1 VSTATLDDFLR
12 VYAEGSDPVRE
23 AVARVVSKLAATAID
38 VRDSVNLGVLETA
51 FAGTRD
57 GAGAAGDVRKD
68 LDVRCDE
75 IFLDAMA
82 GAPVALFA
90 SEDRENPVVLD
101 RAAPLAL
108 AIDPIDGSSNIETNV
123 SMGTIF
129 SVLPVARPLEGTGL
143 ATFMQ
148 PGEAQLAAGFFMYGQ
163 QLALVLTL
171 GAGTRLFVFSVRRGM
186 FVEAYANL
194 QIPQKSHEFSI
205 NASNYRHWDEPV
217 RQYINDCLEGAD
229 GPHGRDYDM
238 RWIAS
243 MVAEA
248 YRILIRGGVY
258 LYPTDSRKGYGK
270 GGLRLIYEA
279 NPIAMVVEQAGG
291 LATDTVTRIL
301 ELKPTSL
308 HQRVALVFGS
318 SSDVARIERY
328 HSDPARHGDR
338 KPLFGIR
345 GLFRT

>member
-1 VSTATLDDFLR
+1 
-12 VYAEGSDPVRE
+12 
-23 AVARVVSKLAATAID
+23 VVSKLAAAAVE
-38 VRDSVNLGVLETA
+38 VRESINLGVLGTGYG
-51 FAGTRD
+51 GTRD
-57 GAGAAGDVRKD
+57 GVGAGGDVQTD

-90 SEDRENPVVLD
+90 SEERENPVVLD

-129 SVLPVARPLEGTGL
+129 SVLPVARPLEGSGL

-148 PGEAQLAAGFFMYGQ
+148 PGEAQVAAGFFVYGP

-171 GAGTRLFVFSVRRGM
+171 GAGTRVFVFSARRGV
-186 FVEAYANL
+186 FVEAFANL
-194 QIPQKSHEFSI
+194 QIPHKAPEFSI

-217 RQYINDCLEGAD
+217 RQYINDCLEGAA
-229 GPHGRDYDM
+229 GPHGRDYNM

-243 MVAEA
+243 LVAEA

-270 GGLRLIYEA
+270 GRLRLIYEA

>member
-1 VSTATLDDFLR
+1 MV
-12 VYAEGSDPVRE
+12 
-23 AVARVVSKLAATAID
+23 
-38 VRDSVNLGVLETA
+38 
-51 FAGTRD
+51 
-57 GAGAAGDVRKD
+57 
-68 LDVRCDE
+68 
-75 IFLDAMA
+75 
-82 GAPVALFA
+82 
-90 SEDRENPVVLD
+90 
-101 RAAPLAL
+101 
-108 AIDPIDGSSNIETNV
+108 PIDGSSNIEMNV

-143 ATFMQ
+143 ASFMQ
-148 PGEAQLAAGFFMYGQ
+148 PGAAQLAAGFFVYGP

-171 GAGTRLFVFSVRRGM
+171 GAGTRVFISTRRGV

-194 QIPQKSHEFSI
+194 QIPQKAPDFSI

-217 RQYINDCLEGAD
+217 RQYIDDCLQGAA
-229 GPHGRDYDM
+229 GPHGRDYNM

-270 GGLRLIYEA
+270 GRLRLVNEA
-279 NPIAMVVEQAGG
+279 NPIAMVIEQAGG
-291 LATDTVTRIL
+291 LATDTVSRIL

-308 HQRVALVFGS
+308 HQRVAMVFGS
-318 SSDVARIERY
+318 SADVARIERY
-328 HSDPARHGDR
+328 HTDPARYGDR
-338 KPLFGIR
+338 KPLFGTR